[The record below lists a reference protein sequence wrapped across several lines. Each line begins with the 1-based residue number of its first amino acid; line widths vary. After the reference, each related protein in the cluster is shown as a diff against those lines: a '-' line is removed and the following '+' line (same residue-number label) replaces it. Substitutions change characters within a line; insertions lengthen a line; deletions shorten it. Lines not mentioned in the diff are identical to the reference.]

1 MDRYEYFDI
10 AIEDII
16 GPCRKKNLT
25 EPRQIIMFLMRDELK
40 LSYPVIG
47 QELGGRD
54 HTTVIHAC
62 DKIIRLLTTDD

>member
-1 MDRYEYFDI
+1 
-10 AIEDII
+10 
-16 GPCRKKNLT
+16 
-25 EPRQIIMFLMRDELK
+25 MFLMREELK

-62 DKIIRLLTTDD
+62 DKITKQIKLEDKLRQDINTLKQKLYI

>member
-1 MDRYEYFDI
+1 M
-10 AIEDII
+10 
-16 GPCRKKNLT
+16 
-25 EPRQIIMFLMRDELK
+25 IMYLMREELK

-62 DKIIRLLTTDD
+62 DKIIKNLKTDDKLRQDLNTLKQKIYQ